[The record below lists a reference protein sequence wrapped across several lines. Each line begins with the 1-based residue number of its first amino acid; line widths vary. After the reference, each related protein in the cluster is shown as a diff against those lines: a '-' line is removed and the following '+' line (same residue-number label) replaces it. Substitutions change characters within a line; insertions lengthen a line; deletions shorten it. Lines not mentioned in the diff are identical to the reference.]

1 MRGQRAAAAVIAGLL
16 LALPLRAED
25 PEEKGGRRLDAC
37 REVLVEV
44 LGMPESIPRDLLDKA
59 ECVIVIPSVKKAA
72 LVVGA
77 RWGKGAASCRKKV
90 GRSGWSAPLMMS
102 VGGGSV
108 GFQVGGQAADYVL
121 LVMNPRGMESLLK
134 SKFTLGADAS
144 VAGGPKGRTASAA
157 TDAWMR
163 AEILSYTRSRG
174 LFAGVSI
181 EGMVINR
188 DDDTNEAVYGEPVSA
203 RKVLL
208 EERYEVPASARAFID
223 ALNQYSPGPHPDR

>member
-1 MRGQRAAAAVIAGLL
+1 MKRAIPVLL
-16 LALPLRAED
+16 CLALASAGWADD
-25 PEEKGGRRLDAC
+25 PEEKAEHRLAAC
-37 REVLVEV
+37 QEVLVEV

-72 LVVGA
+72 LGVGA
-77 RWGKGAASCRKKV
+77 RWGKGAASCRKRD

-108 GFQVGGQAADYVL
+108 GFQIGGQAADYVL
-121 LVMNPRGMESLLK
+121 LVMHAKGMESLLK

-144 VAGGPKGRTASAA
+144 VAGGPKGRTAAAA
-157 TDAWMR
+157 TDAWMK

-174 LFAGVSI
+174 IFAGVSI
-181 EGMVINR
+181 EGTVINR

-208 EERYEVPASARAFID
+208 EERYPVPAPARAFID
-223 ALNQYSPGPHPDR
+223 ALNQYSPTPNPER

>member
-1 MRGQRAAAAVIAGLL
+1 MRGWRAVAAAFAGVV
-16 LALPLRAED
+16 LASPLCAED
-25 PEEKGGRRLDAC
+25 PEEKGARRLEAC

-59 ECVIVIPSVKKAA
+59 ECVIVVPSVKKAA
-72 LVVGA
+72 LGVGA
-77 RWGKGAASCRKKV
+77 RWGKGAASCRKRD

-108 GFQVGGQAADYVL
+108 GFQIGGQAADYVL

-144 VAGGPKGRTASAA
+144 VAGGPKGRTATAA
-157 TDAWMR
+157 TDAWMK
-163 AEILSYTRSRG
+163 AEILTYTRSRG
-174 LFAGVSI
+174 IFAGVSI
-181 EGMVINR
+181 EGVVINR

-208 EERYEVPASARAFID
+208 EERYALPEAGRGFID
-223 ALNQYSPGPHPDR
+223 ALNQYSPERHPER